1 MKWDHPCIFIYLK
14 CTPKSSFYLRS
25 VIRKNPCTFPV
36 FSVLLNFDDYMFS
49 LSMQHG
55 QKCRFRKLNQCFF
68 TLLLQTLPTVKKLLF
83 YMSRNSWIHRAWER
97 KKKWIPQISVQAQ
110 IDGLAFQ
117 FLHSKKT
124 VCAHRTIQRGFTY
137 RKLEVFR
144 FSSQSLP

>member
-1 MKWDHPCIFIYLK
+1 MQIQKTKPMFFHIITTNFTHSQE
-14 CTPKSSFYLRS
+14 TPFLY
-25 VIRKNPCTFPV
+25 
-36 FSVLLNFDDYMFS
+36 
-49 LSMQHG
+49 
-55 QKCRFRKLNQCFF
+55 
-68 TLLLQTLPTVKKLLF
+68 VKKLLDTQG
-83 YMSRNSWIHRAWER
+83 MRKK